1 MKTLALIFA
10 LSLTF
15 GAFASEDLALS
26 ECTKGDDGARSVVK
40 TASSSTGDV
49 SISTGTSQN

>member
-15 GAFASEDLALS
+15 GAFASEELGLS
-26 ECTKGDDGARSVVK
+26 DCSKGDDGSRKVVK
-40 TASSSTGDV
+40 VADQDAVSSTNG
-49 SISTGTSQN
+49 SETSGN